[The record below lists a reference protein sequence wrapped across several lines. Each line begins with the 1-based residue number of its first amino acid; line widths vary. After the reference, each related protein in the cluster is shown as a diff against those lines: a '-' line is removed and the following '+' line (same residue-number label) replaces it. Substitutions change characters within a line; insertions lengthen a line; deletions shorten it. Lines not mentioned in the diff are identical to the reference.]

1 MIIDI
6 PDKTDFFQSGISMLN
21 LAWDSVAALYVDLEI
36 SELEDWDDDGEVK
49 EEFWQAAQRPI
60 SVALAL
66 AQQGIELLIKGRIAE
81 ISPFLLLAGSPR
93 EWPSRC
99 NERDTPFAD
108 FRTIEAH
115 ELVRAHDA
123 VADTR
128 LTNSFKTQFERLRRL
143 RNLIFHG
150 VDRSERPKAEDV
162 FRIILEAVGCL
173 HQPKSWIRTRRDY
186 LENTPRS
193 VAYSSDQV
201 EPILISEALN
211 VIRLLNPSEI
221 LQYFGFNKKQRAY
234 ICNNCAVNCRDDG
247 FELKIALLSPN
258 TASSTKVYCFICDN
272 HYPVVRKK
280 CGRDGCLGNVFDAE
294 DDVCLTCY
302 NR

>member
-6 PDKTDFFQSGISMLN
+6 PDKNDFFQSGLSMLN
-21 LAWDSVAALYVDLEI
+21 LAWDSVAALFVDLEY
-36 SELEDWDDDGEVK
+36 SELEDWDDDGETK
-49 EEFWQAAQRPI
+49 EEFWQAAQRPL

-93 EWPSRC
+93 DWPSGC
-99 NERDTPFAD
+99 SERDTPFAD

-115 ELVRAHDA
+115 EIVRAHDTV
-123 VADTR
+123 VATR
-128 LTNSFKTQFERLRRL
+128 LSNSFKTQFERLRRL

-150 VDRSERPKAEDV
+150 VDKSARPKAEDI
-162 FRIILEAVGCL
+162 FRIILEVVDCL
-173 HQPKSWIRTRRDY
+173 HQPKSWIRIRRDY

-193 VAYSSDQV
+193 VAYSTDQV
-201 EPILISEALN
+201 EFVLISEALN

-221 LQYFGFNKKQRAY
+221 RQYFGFIKRQRAY
-234 ICNNCAVNCRDDG
+234 ICNSCAGNCRDAG
-247 FELKIALLSPN
+247 VEPKVALLSPN
-258 TASSTKVYCFICDN
+258 TAKATQVYCFICDK
-272 HYPVVRKK
+272 HYPVLRKK
-280 CGRDGCLGNVFDAE
+280 CGRDGCPGNVFDAE

-302 NR
+302 R